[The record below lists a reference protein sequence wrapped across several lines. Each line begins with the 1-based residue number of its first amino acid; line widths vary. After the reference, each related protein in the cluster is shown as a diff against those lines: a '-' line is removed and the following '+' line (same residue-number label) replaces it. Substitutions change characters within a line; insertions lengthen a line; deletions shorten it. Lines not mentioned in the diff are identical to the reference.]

1 MAEEKKTEKH
11 HNLAIK
17 LRKFNRICP
26 ITGYKEASI
35 KVNAPVI
42 VQTDRGTES
51 GQILEYERGLPKSLS
66 RDVRLKKV
74 IRYATQQDLA
84 KIKTLDGLEARAI
97 QVASEKIREHELPV
111 KIVNSEYLFDTAR
124 AIIYYKVQE
133 NKKVKN
139 LRDLTRDLCNSLSA
153 RISLRQVSPRDEAKM
168 YGGLGPC
175 GRGLCCASWLDK
187 PRHVTVKMAKK
198 QGLQISPTKTS
209 GVCGRLMCCLEYEY
223 DKTNDA
229 KPNQRR

>member
-1 MAEEKKTEKH
+1 MAEGKKKEKH
-11 HNLAIK
+11 DLAIK

-26 ITGYKEASI
+26 ITGYKETSI
-35 KVNAPVI
+35 KVGAPVI

-51 GQILEYERGLPKSLS
+51 GVIQEYERGLPKSVS

-74 IRYATQQDLA
+74 IRYATQEDLA
-84 KIKTLDGLEARAI
+84 KIRTLDGLEERAV
-97 QVASEKIREHELPV
+97 QVAGEKAREHELPV
-111 KIVNSEYLFDTAR
+111 KIVNAEYLFDTAR

-133 NKKVKN
+133 SKKVKN
-139 LRDLTRDLCNSLSA
+139 LRDLTRDLCNNLSA
-153 RISLRQVSPRDEAKM
+153 RVSLRQLSPRDEAKM

-175 GRGLCCASWLDK
+175 GRSLCCASWLEK

-223 DKTNDA
+223 TQEK
-229 KPNQRR
+229 K